1 MAVNP
6 SSGKAGNLNADK
18 VDGRDFGCSV
28 GTLFHEGGLHR
39 GHQASGRHPCR
50 AHQDCIDEG
59 RRLPSVEKLLTFR
72 NRSGHDFAG
81 PNTEWTSEIEYNGT
95 NIGANHVS
103 PSGSVG

>member
-1 MAVNP
+1 LLRRDALPRGGVCIEVT
-6 SSGKAGNLNADK
+6 KRQADIHAG
-18 VDGRDFGCSV
+18 
-28 GTLFHEGGLHR
+28 
-39 GHQASGRHPCR
+39 

-95 NIGANHVS
+95 NIGANHVA